1 MNKKTG
7 LYIGIGLVAVSI
19 IGIAIYYFVK
29 KKGGGEGE
37 GEEGKEEQQPPP
49 DLNNPTS
56 LVGRRVQAASG
67 MVNLRSTP
75 AVDNGSSV
83 MGITLPFGDNLVGQR
98 GGEFG
103 KIIAI
108 TQGDGGYTYFKVLLD
123 DTTDVEGG
131 LKEVYV
137 REDVVRVV

>member
-37 GEEGKEEQQPPP
+37 EGKEEQQSPP
-49 DLNNPTS
+49 DLNNPAS

-75 AVDNGSSV
+75 AVDNGSTV
-83 MGITLPFGDNLVGQR
+83 LGIPIPFGDNLVGQR

-131 LKEVYV
+131 LREVYV